1 MEREPPAR
9 SSRARLSPEVAW
21 RPRRMAGEGAALLLM
36 LVPYLAGITM
46 LVAVPILLA
55 LAIAFTRYDA
65 LGAPEWV
72 GLGNFEALGKDSLFP
87 VAVRNSL
94 VFVLLAVP
102 LRILGA
108 LTLALLMRKPHRGI
122 GLFRM
127 AVFFPTII
135 PDVAYALIWLW
146 IFNPVYGPLNL
157 ALKALGLP
165 ILPWLAEGN
174 TALLAIVIMA
184 AFQIGEGFVVLLAGL
199 QNVPEEYYHSAALDG
214 GNRWQQFRFIT
225 LPLLA
230 PWLLLLTLRD
240 IILSAQNTF
249 TPAFLMTGG
258 GPYYATLFLPL
269 LMYQEAFDAF
279 RFGTAAAMMLLL
291 LLGVGL
297 LLSLVYFVVR
307 GWGYSDEQ

>member
-1 MEREPPAR
+1 MERETSTR
-9 SSRARLSPEVAW
+9 SSPTRLS
-21 RPRRMAGEGAALLLM
+21 RGATWFARQAARDRTALLLM
-36 LVPYLAGITM
+36 LAPYLIGITV
-46 LVAVPILLA
+46 LVAVPALLA

-65 LGAPEWV
+65 LGTPEWV
-72 GLGNFEALGKDSLFP
+72 GLENFEALADNPLFS

-102 LRILGA
+102 LRVLGA
-108 LTLALLMRKPHRGI
+108 LALALLLHKPRPGI

-127 AVFFPTII
+127 AVFFPSVI

-146 IFNPVYGPLNL
+146 IFNPIYGPLNL
-157 ALKALGLP
+157 ALRALGLP
-165 ILPWLAEGN
+165 ISPWLAEGN

-199 QNVPEEYYHSAALDG
+199 QNVPEEYYQSAALEG

-269 LMYQEAFDAF
+269 LMYQEAFEAF
-279 RFGTAAAMMLLL
+279 RFGSAAAMMLLL

>member
-1 MEREPPAR
+1 MEREPSAR
-9 SSRARLSPEVAW
+9 SSPIRLSRE
-21 RPRRMAGEGAALLLM
+21 RTLLLM
-36 LVPYLAGITM
+36 LGPYLIGISA
-46 LVAVPILLA
+46 LVAVPALLA

-65 LGAPEWV
+65 LGAPVWV
-72 GLGNFEALGKDSLFP
+72 GLDNFRALGEDPLFWT
-87 VAVRNSL
+87 AARNSL

-102 LRILGA
+102 LRVLGA
-108 LTLALLMRKPHRGI
+108 LALALLLQRPGRAVGF
-122 GLFRM
+122 FRM

-165 ILPWLAEGN
+165 ISPWLAEGN

-199 QNVPEEYYHSAALDG
+199 QNTPEEYYQSAALDG
-214 GNRWQQFRFIT
+214 ARRWQQFRFIT

-249 TPAFLMTGG
+249 TPALLMTGG

-269 LMYQEAFDAF
+269 HMYLEAFDSF

-297 LLSLVYFVVR
+297 LLLLVYRVVR
-307 GWGYSDEQ
+307 GWGYGDEL